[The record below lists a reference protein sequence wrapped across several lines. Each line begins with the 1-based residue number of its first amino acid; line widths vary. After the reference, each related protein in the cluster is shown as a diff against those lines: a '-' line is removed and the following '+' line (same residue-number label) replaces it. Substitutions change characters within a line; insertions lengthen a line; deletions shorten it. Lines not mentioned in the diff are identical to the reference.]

1 MTNDLI
7 IGIASTLAAGISAI
21 GSITIALMVHRF
33 SRQFSRAETTRQ
45 INSQWQTWNLS
56 ILTSPEL
63 AAFIAET
70 KKKQGGQVYTSQQ
83 ERMAAATFF
92 QLNMLYDTLLAK
104 EAGIIDEEFV
114 LSLFTDCNKYLFLD
128 NDILQTILQDRYGYP
143 DRFIQL
149 IKDRFP
155 RASESTVSPA

>member
-1 MTNDLI
+1 
-7 IGIASTLAAGISAI
+7 
-21 GSITIALMVHRF
+21 
-33 SRQFSRAETTRQ
+33 
-45 INSQWQTWNLS
+45 
-56 ILTSPEL
+56 
-63 AAFIAET
+63 
-70 KKKQGGQVYTSQQ
+70 
-83 ERMAAATFF
+83 MAAATFF